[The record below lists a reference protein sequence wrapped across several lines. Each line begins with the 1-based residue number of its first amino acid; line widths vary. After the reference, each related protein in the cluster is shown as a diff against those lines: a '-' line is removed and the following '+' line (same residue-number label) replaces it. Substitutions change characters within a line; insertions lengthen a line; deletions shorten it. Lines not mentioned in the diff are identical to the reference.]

1 MKILQQQI
9 RSYQLQERQSN
20 IVAYRGSIWNRKG
33 CPMVDWIIGNLYA
46 KNHDPKS
53 KDEQVIKPFSRQSGR
68 HCGL

>member
-33 CPMVDWIIGNLYA
+33 CPMVDWIIGKLYA

-53 KDEQVIKPFSRQSGR
+53 KDE
-68 HCGL
+68 H